1 MLKISKR
8 AERTTLFHRNSFKY
22 VFFEI
27 VECKDNTYGLGCI
40 GLCGHCLNG
49 DQCDH
54 VNGSCLNGCDKGT
67 YGDKC
72 DRGLCIYIC

>member
-1 MLKISKR
+1 MQKELPFFI
-8 AERTTLFHRNSFKY
+8 EICFKY

-27 VECKDNTYGLGCI
+27 LECKHNTYGLGCI

-54 VNGSCLNGCDKGT
+54 VNGSCPNGCDKGA

-72 DRGLCIYIC
+72 DKGLLYLNL